1 MVQKQKD
8 RPERSHVAARP
19 RMQEISHH
27 GNRLTQLREL
37 SSSQLSLT
45 SNISHPSHASQ
56 GFQYQ
61 NRRTRPKATH
71 ITGTSRS
78 DKIRG
83 APEPSR
89 DIFVYRVAKG
99 TSEKDIQEYMAD
111 NNVNVRS
118 IERVS
123 LDVAKFS
130 SFNVELKKSD
140 LNRALKTEFW
150 PTSVCVRKY
159 FKTRI
164 NNGD

>member
-1 MVQKQKD
+1 
-8 RPERSHVAARP
+8 
-19 RMQEISHH
+19 MQEISNH
-27 GNRLTQLREL
+27 GNRLTQPREL

-118 IERVS
+118 IELVS

-130 SFNVELKKSD
+130 SFKVELRKSD
-140 LNRALKTEFW
+140 LNRALEAEFW
-150 PTSVCVRKY
+150 PTGVCVRTY

>member
-1 MVQKQKD
+1 M
-8 RPERSHVAARP
+8 
-19 RMQEISHH
+19 
-27 GNRLTQLREL
+27 
-37 SSSQLSLT
+37 
-45 SNISHPSHASQ
+45 
-56 GFQYQ
+56 
-61 NRRTRPKATH
+61 
-71 ITGTSRS
+71 
-78 DKIRG
+78 

-118 IERVS
+118 IELVS

-130 SFNVELKKSD
+130 SFKVELRKSD
-140 LNRALKTEFW
+140 LNRALEAEFW
-150 PTSVCVRKY
+150 PTGVCVRKY